1 MQAIILDALR
11 QTTEEHD
18 IGKVLSALLTNRG
31 WEQETFFLRQMEIT
45 PCSSCG
51 RCAMDTPGLC
61 FIKDGM
67 EEIYSRWAN
76 CQLLIFCTPISFG
89 GYHSSL
95 KMVLDRIMP
104 MNTPYFALRKGEL
117 HHANR
122 YHPMP
127 SLLAI
132 GLLSG
137 DSGLDR
143 DRERNTFEYLIER
156 NAVNMNIDRFAS
168 AVFLPEH
175 TAAQVLTRLEQALK
189 EVI

>member
-76 CQLLIFCTPISFG
+76 CQLLILYSHKLW

-104 MNTPYFALRKGEL
+104 MNTPYFALRKENSTTQTDTI
-117 HHANR
+117 HAFAAGNR
-122 YHPMP
+122 PTLRRQRP
-127 SLLAI
+127 
-132 GLLSG
+132 
-137 DSGLDR
+137 DR

-189 EVI
+189 EVL